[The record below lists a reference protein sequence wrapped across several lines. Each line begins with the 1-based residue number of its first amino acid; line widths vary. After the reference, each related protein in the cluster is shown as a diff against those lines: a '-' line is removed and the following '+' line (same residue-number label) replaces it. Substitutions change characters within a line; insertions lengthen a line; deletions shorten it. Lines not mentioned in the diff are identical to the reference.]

1 MPKLTVKSHRPVQ
14 WSVAIIALSTLIALL
29 TWLMLDESHW
39 STIYSR
45 MDVNQDFKRLSEV
58 NRGLEKENKRLNE
71 VVLMMQREAEVDKKT
86 ASLLQQ
92 NVQSMQDEIYR
103 LKGELEFYQGVMDA
117 TRESTGLS
125 IQGIHIESLPQEN
138 SFRLKVVLTHVAK
151 GIRIA
156 EGNMTVTIEG
166 LKNGEPSN
174 LNLQDITLDQGLDL
188 SFKFRNFKRFES
200 DLELPPEF
208 VPRRVLV
215 QLQPK
220 GVKQANIKRVFDWP
234 DSTS

>member
-29 TWLMLDESHW
+29 TWMILDENHW

-45 MDVNQDFKRLSEV
+45 MDVNQDYKHLSEV
-58 NRGLEKENKRLNE
+58 NRGLEKENKRLND
-71 VVLMMQREAEVDKKT
+71 VVLMMKRESEVDKKT
-86 ASLLQQ
+86 ALLLQQ
-92 NVQSMQDEIYR
+92 NVQSMQDEIYK
-103 LKGELEFYQGVMDA
+103 LKGELEFYQGIMDA
-117 TRESTGLS
+117 TRESTGLN

-138 SFRLKVVLTHVAK
+138 SYRLKVVLTHVAK
-151 GIRIA
+151 GIKIA

-166 LKNGEPSN
+166 IKNGEPSN

-200 DLELPPEF
+200 DLELPAEF
-208 VPRRVLV
+208 TPRRVLV

-220 GVKQANIKRVFDWP
+220 GDKQANIKRVFDWS

>member
-1 MPKLTVKSHRPVQ
+1 MSKLTVKSHRPVQ
-14 WSVAIIALSTLIALL
+14 WSVAIIALSTLVALF
-29 TWLMLDESHW
+29 TWMMLDESHW

-45 MDVNQDFKRLSEV
+45 MDVNRDYKHLSEV

-71 VVLMMQREAEVDKKT
+71 VVLMMKREAEVDKKT
-86 ASLLQQ
+86 AVLLQK
-92 NVQSMQDEIYR
+92 NVQSMQDQIYR

-117 TRESTGLS
+117 TRESTGLN

-138 SFRLKVVLTHVAK
+138 SYRLKVVLTHVAK

-166 LKNGEPSN
+166 VKNGEPSN
-174 LNLQDITLDQGLDL
+174 LNLKDITLDQGLDL

-200 DLELPPEF
+200 DLELPAEF

-215 QLQPK
+215 KLQPR
-220 GVKQANIKRVFDWP
+220 GVKQATIKRVFDWP
-234 DSTS
+234 ESTS